1 MSKNMKSLCFLFLLS
16 LCLVNSS
23 FAQKQVMGLIEK
35 VKIYP
40 NELVLDAKLDTGADS
55 CSLHASDIQE
65 LEKDGKSYVK
75 FIIVDRYGKKQT
87 VEKQVVRH
95 IRIKRLDGK
104 SQVRKMINLGL
115 CLGGVYKIAEVSL
128 VNRGKFNYEMLVGR
142 RFLAGDF
149 IVDPAT
155 TYTIDPSCKPTN
167 VEDKVKD
174 NSLKD
179 EVSEDSNK
187 ENQ

>member
-1 MSKNMKSLCFLFLLS
+1 MSRNIKSFCFLTILILCF
-16 LCLVNSS
+16 VNNAFS
-23 FAQKQVMGLIEK
+23 QKQVVGIIEK

-40 NELVLDAKLDTGADS
+40 KGLVLDAKLDTGADS

-65 LEKDGKSYVK
+65 LEKNGKSYVR
-75 FIIVDRYGKKQT
+75 FTIVDRYGKEQT

-104 SQVRKMINLGL
+104 SQIRKMINLGL

-155 TYTIDPSCKPTN
+155 TYTLDPSCKL
-167 VEDKVKD
+167 EDKEDESLNNKPSKLKD
-174 NSLKD
+174 NK
-179 EVSEDSNK
+179 
-187 ENQ
+187 